1 MDVLADVLA
10 VLDVQASLY
19 FRATFSAPFSVAV
32 PADSRRIRFHLGC
45 RGKSWI
51 GLPSGESAVYGP
63 GDLILVP
70 HGSSHTLANGPRTPA
85 LPLEDVL
92 KQARSERVGCISY
105 GGHGPS
111 VELVCGHF
119 GFNEEIVHPLVE
131 SLPPLIHVKARE
143 QQDYTWLDTVLRQ
156 MGEESRAGLPG
167 YQEVLRRLSEILF
180 INVLRAFVE
189 EGSEAPCFLTGLV
202 DPQLRR
208 VLDALHADLSL
219 NWTVERLAEIAGLS
233 RTLFAERFRSKL
245 GVTPMRYVANW
256 RLHKARAL
264 LTKPALTV
272 GQVSRAVG
280 YDSEAAFN
288 RAFSQH
294 YGKTPGMVRK
304 TIDEKAREGAA
315 S

>member
-32 PADSRRIRFHLGC
+32 PADHRRIRFHLGC
-45 RGKSWI
+45 KGTSWI

-63 GDLILVP
+63 GDLIVVP
-70 HGSSHTLANGPRTPA
+70 HGSSHTLADGPTTPA
-85 LPLEDVL
+85 LPLDDVL
-92 KQARSERVGCISY
+92 KQAHSERVGCISY
-105 GGHGPS
+105 GGRGPS

-119 GFNEEIVHPLVE
+119 GFNEEIVHPLIE
-131 SLPPLIHVKARE
+131 SLPPLIHIKARE
-143 QQDYTWLDTVLRQ
+143 QQDYTWLDVVLRQ

-180 INVLRAFVE
+180 IKVLRAFLE
-189 EGSEAPCFLTGLV
+189 EGSDSPRFLTGLV

-208 VLDALHADLSL
+208 ALDVIHADPSL
-219 NWTVERLAEIAGLS
+219 DWTVERLAEIAGLS
-233 RTLFAERFRSKL
+233 RTIFADRFRTKL
-245 GVTPMRYVANW
+245 GVTPMRYVADW

-264 LTKPALTV
+264 LAKPALTV
-272 GQVSRAVG
+272 GEVSRAVG

-288 RAFSQH
+288 RAFSQRF
-294 YGKTPGMVRK
+294 GKTPGTVRRA
-304 TIDEKAREGAA
+304 IDEKAQEDTL